1 MEFKITA
8 LRLEYKVP
16 TQESIDEIEKQI
28 TELCY
33 ERIRDIYIDSPAAVF
48 RLELE
53 LAVIKQRRIAFKFI
67 LLKEIADFS
76 HE

>member
-8 LRLEYKVP
+8 LKLEYKVP

-53 LAVIKQRRIAFKFI
+53 
-67 LLKEIADFS
+67 
-76 HE
+76 